1 MFAFNRSRLRSSDLL
16 GGKLHERL
24 SAYTINVVIH
34 DPKKRKANLRKHKVD
49 LTAGYAAFDAP
60 RVTREDTREDYGEQR
75 FVSLGLA
82 KGKVVVFVWV
92 DGEDEPH
99 EHEAYFRRYPQ
110 V

>member
-1 MFAFNRSRLRSSDLL
+1 M
-16 GGKLHERL
+16 
-24 SAYTINVVIH
+24 
-34 DPKKRKANLRKHKVD
+34 
-49 LTAGYAAFDAP
+49 
-60 RVTREDTREDYGEQR
+60 
-75 FVSLGLA
+75 SLGLA